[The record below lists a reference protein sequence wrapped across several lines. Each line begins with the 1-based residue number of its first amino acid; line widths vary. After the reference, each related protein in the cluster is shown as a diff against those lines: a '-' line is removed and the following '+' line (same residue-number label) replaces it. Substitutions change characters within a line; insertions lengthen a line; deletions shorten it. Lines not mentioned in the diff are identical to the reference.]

1 MDFKVGDVVK
11 LRTGGPD
18 MTVQVIVPDLPL
30 GAMVSCAWFD
40 DRNQLQQGMF
50 APATLE
56 PV

>member
-1 MDFKVGDVVK
+1 MNFKVGDIVK

-30 GAMVSCAWFD
+30 GPMVSCAWFD
-40 DRNQLQQGMF
+40 DRKQLQQGMF

-56 PV
+56 SV